1 MELKGT
7 EVKSIRAGK
16 VNIADSFARVE
27 NGQMLLY
34 GCDIQPWETAGEFF
48 QHQSRRPRRLLLHKR
63 EIFKLEQQTSQ
74 KGCSLVALKLYWK
87 NGKVKLALGLGKGK
101 THRDQRYDLKARV
114 EMREAQREVAR
125 INRRKPG
132 GNSMVAV
139 RFLPEAFLR
148 PSHSLI
154 TGICPGING
163 NAAKG
168 ETRPTSAPGKN
179 RLQLAGHACRKS
191 YNFQSTGNSTWPPFL
206 SS

>member
-1 MELKGT
+1 MSSDISTNKKARRDYEILDTYECGMELKGT
-7 EVKSIRAGK
+7 EVKSIRAGTLNLK
-16 VNIADSFARVE
+16 DAFCVAKDADSFARVE

-48 QHQSRRPRRLLLHKR
+48 QHQARRPRRLLLHKR

-125 INRRKPG
+125 INRR
-132 GNSMVAV
+132 
-139 RFLPEAFLR
+139 
-148 PSHSLI
+148 
-154 TGICPGING
+154 
-163 NAAKG
+163 
-168 ETRPTSAPGKN
+168 
-179 RLQLAGHACRKS
+179 
-191 YNFQSTGNSTWPPFL
+191 
-206 SS
+206 

>member
-1 MELKGT
+1 MSSDISTNKKARRDYEILDTYECGMELKGT

-34 GCDIQPWETAGEFF
+34 GCDIQPWETAEEFF
-48 QHQSRRPRRLLLHKR
+48 QHQARRPGRLLLHKR

-74 KGCSLVALKLYWK
+74 RGCSLVALKLYWK

-125 INRRKPG
+125 INRR
-132 GNSMVAV
+132 
-139 RFLPEAFLR
+139 
-148 PSHSLI
+148 
-154 TGICPGING
+154 
-163 NAAKG
+163 
-168 ETRPTSAPGKN
+168 
-179 RLQLAGHACRKS
+179 
-191 YNFQSTGNSTWPPFL
+191 
-206 SS
+206 

>member
-1 MELKGT
+1 MSSDISTNKKARRAYEILDTYECGMELKGT

-16 VNIADSFARVE
+16 VNIADSFAKVE

-48 QHQSRRPRRLLLHKR
+48 QHQARRPRRLLLHKR

-125 INRRKPG
+125 INRR
-132 GNSMVAV
+132 
-139 RFLPEAFLR
+139 
-148 PSHSLI
+148 
-154 TGICPGING
+154 
-163 NAAKG
+163 
-168 ETRPTSAPGKN
+168 
-179 RLQLAGHACRKS
+179 
-191 YNFQSTGNSTWPPFL
+191 
-206 SS
+206 

>member
-1 MELKGT
+1 MSSDISTNKKARRDYEILDTYECGMELKGT

-27 NGQMLLY
+27 NGQ
-34 GCDIQPWETAGEFF
+34 PWETAGEFF
-48 QHQSRRPRRLLLHKR
+48 QHQARRPRRLLLHKR

-125 INRRKPG
+125 INRR
-132 GNSMVAV
+132 
-139 RFLPEAFLR
+139 
-148 PSHSLI
+148 
-154 TGICPGING
+154 
-163 NAAKG
+163 
-168 ETRPTSAPGKN
+168 
-179 RLQLAGHACRKS
+179 
-191 YNFQSTGNSTWPPFL
+191 
-206 SS
+206 

>member
-1 MELKGT
+1 MSSDISTNKKARRDYEILDTYECGMELKGT

-48 QHQSRRPRRLLLHKR
+48 QHQARRPRRLLLHKR

-101 THRDQRYDLKARV
+101 THRDQRYDLKAR
-114 EMREAQREVAR
+114 A
-125 INRRKPG
+125 KPSGKWPASTAGKSG
-132 GNSMVAV
+132 GNRAVAV
-139 RFLPEAFLR
+139 RFFPEAFLC

-154 TGICPGING
+154 TGICPG
-163 NAAKG
+163 
-168 ETRPTSAPGKN
+168 
-179 RLQLAGHACRKS
+179 
-191 YNFQSTGNSTWPPFL
+191 
-206 SS
+206 